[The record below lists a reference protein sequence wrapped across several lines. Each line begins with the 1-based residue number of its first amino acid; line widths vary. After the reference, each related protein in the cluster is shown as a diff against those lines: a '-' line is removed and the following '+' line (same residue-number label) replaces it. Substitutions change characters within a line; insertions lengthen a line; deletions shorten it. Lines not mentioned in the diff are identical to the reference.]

1 MASYD
6 RYYKFRKNGSILHVP
21 YIEIPKR
28 STDYYTYYRVGKTR
42 LDLLSYQYYGDAN
55 YDWLIMQANPE
66 YGSLEFKIPD
76 GARLRIPYPLDSVI
90 SQYNNDVDVYDELYG
105 LN

>member
-1 MASYD
+1 MATYD
-6 RYYKFRKNGSILHVP
+6 RYYKFRRDGKILHVP
-21 YIEIPKR
+21 FIPIPKR
-28 STDYYTYYRVGKTR
+28 STDYYTYYIAGKTR

-76 GARLRIPYPLDSVI
+76 GARIRIPYPLDDAI
-90 SQYNNDVDVYDELYG
+90 SSYEQGINRYNDLY
-105 LN
+105 